1 MRKQFEELHPLFD
14 LEKDE
19 QGEYTC
25 VLTRVTWL
33 GFELGK
39 KTLQAEIDQLNSVLD
54 ERTKEWL
61 QAIECGTY
69 FENVAKPLKT
79 EIDQLKTELALC
91 REENKGLVGSLNE
104 QHQINI
110 ALNSETI
117 KQREQIQHHMGKCVE
132 QNKQVEEGLG
142 LIKSLYKSEFSQ
154 RSNPSIH
161 ISQIRE
167 IEKALR
173 GEHE

>member
-1 MRKQFEELHPLFD
+1 MSGLSYKELQEKGVFDVPYKAFEFM
-14 LEKDE
+14 
-19 QGEYTC
+19 QSQ
-25 VLTRVTWL
+25 
-33 GFELGK
+33 
-39 KTLQAEIDQLNSVLD
+39 QAEIDQL
-54 ERTKEWL
+54 K
-61 QAIECGTY
+61 A
-69 FENVAKPLKT
+69 
-79 EIDQLKTELALC
+79 ELALC

-117 KQREQIQHHMGKCVE
+117 KQREQIQHYMGKCVE
-132 QNKQVEEGLG
+132 QNKQVEEGVK

>member
-1 MRKQFEELHPLFD
+1 MSEFD
-14 LEKDE
+14 NFCESNDIYSEYEKDIA
-19 QGEYTC
+19 
-25 VLTRVTWL
+25 LTAWNYQ
-33 GFELGK
+33 K
-39 KTLQAEIDQLNSVLD
+39 AIIDDLQN
-54 ERTKEWL
+54 
-61 QAIECGTY
+61 
-69 FENVAKPLKT
+69 
-79 EIDQLKTELALC
+79 QLKLC

-104 QHQINI
+104 QCQINI

-117 KQREQIQHHMGKCVE
+117 KQREQIQHYMGKCVE
-132 QNKQVEEGLG
+132 QNKQVEEGLK

-173 GEHE
+173 GEHEK

>member
-1 MRKQFEELHPLFD
+1 MS
-14 LEKDE
+14 
-19 QGEYTC
+19 
-25 VLTRVTWL
+25 
-33 GFELGK
+33 GFEKWKAKHLASGES
-39 KTLQAEIDQLNSVLD
+39 KTWGEWC
-54 ERTKEWL
+54 KEAFKAGQQDN
-61 QAIECGTY
+61 QAI
-69 FENVAKPLKT
+69 
-79 EIDQLKTELALC
+79 IDDLQNQLKLC

-104 QHQINI
+104 QRQINI

-117 KQREQIQHHMGKCVE
+117 KQREQIQHYMGKCVE
-132 QNKQVEEGLG
+132 QNKQFEEGLK

-173 GEHE
+173 GENEKQK

>member
-1 MRKQFEELHPLFD
+1 MSDFEKWFKTTSAYRMLESMNYYKMDLFHWV
-14 LEKDE
+14 EAR
-19 QGEYTC
+19 GEYRHTS
-25 VLTRVTWL
+25 VQIAFMTWA
-33 GFELGK
+33 EQ
-39 KTLQAEIDQLNSVLD
+39 QA
-54 ERTKEWL
+54 K
-61 QAIECGTY
+61 
-69 FENVAKPLKT
+69 
-79 EIDQLKTELALC
+79 IDQLKAELALC
-91 REENKGLVGSLNE
+91 REENKGLVSRVNE
-104 QHQINI
+104 QHSINT

-117 KQREQIQHHMGKCVE
+117 KQREQIQHYMGKCVE

-173 GEHE
+173 GEHENSN